1 MASIYDLKP
10 AFQRLLHPA
19 VNWLAK
25 HKVTANQVTIAAA
38 FMSFVAGLLIIL
50 FHQHHLI
57 FLIIPFVLFIR
68 MALNAID
75 GILARE
81 YNLKSNLGVFLN
93 ELGDVLS
100 DAFLYLPFAYV
111 DAISPLL
118 IISIVILAIISE
130 MVGVIAIQ
138 IGATRRYDGP
148 MGKSDRAFVFSIISL
163 FIVFNIK
170 LNVWLNCLLFIILIL
185 LLLTIY
191 NRISHA
197 LQEVATHDQ

>member
-10 AFQRLLHPA
+10 AFQRFLHPVVKSLA
-19 VNWLAK
+19 V
-25 HKVTANQVTIAAA
+25 HKITANQVTLTAVLI
-38 FMSFVAGLLIIL
+38 SFLSGLLILL
-50 FHQHHLI
+50 FHQHRMV
-57 FLIIPFVLFIR
+57 FLIIPFILFVR
-68 MALNAID
+68 MALNATD

-111 DAISPLL
+111 AAISPIL
-118 IISIVILAIISE
+118 IISIVILAIIGE

-148 MGKSDRAFVFSIISL
+148 MGKSDRAFIFSIISL
-163 FIVFNIK
+163 FIACNIK
-170 LNVWLNCLLFIILIL
+170 LTIWMNCLLFIIVIL
-185 LLLTIY
+185 LILTIY

-197 LQEVATHDQ
+197 LQEVATNDQ